1 MEKFDWA
8 EEIGCGVTVSDL
20 DSVVIYQNK
29 RARKIFESYGNLIGK
44 NLKDC
49 HSAKSWEMIQRFL
62 ETGESNSYTIEK
74 NGVKKLIHQY
84 LHLILLHMQDQKHVL
99 HQQMLQLNQL
109 FALLQLHE

>member
-49 HSAKSWEMIQRFL
+49 HGAKSWEMIQRFL

-74 NGVKKLIHQY
+74 NGVKKLIHQTPWMKDGKIAG
-84 LHLILLHMQDQKHVL
+84 LVEFSIEIPFEMPHFVRK
-99 HQQMLQLNQL
+99 
-109 FALLQLHE
+109 

>member
-74 NGVKKLIHQY
+74 NGVKKLIHQTPWMKDGKIAG
-84 LHLILLHMQDQKHVL
+84 LVEFSIEIPFEMPHFVRK
-99 HQQMLQLNQL
+99 
-109 FALLQLHE
+109 

>member
-49 HSAKSWEMIQRFL
+49 HGAKSWEMIKRFL

-74 NGVKKLIHQY
+74 NGVKKLIHQTPWMKDGKIAG
-84 LHLILLHMQDQKHVL
+84 LVEFSIEIPFEMPHFVRK
-99 HQQMLQLNQL
+99 
-109 FALLQLHE
+109 

>member
-49 HSAKSWEMIQRFL
+49 HGAKSWEMIQRFL

-74 NGVKKLIHQY
+74 NGVKKLIHHTPMMKDGKSAG
-84 LHLILLHMQDQKHVL
+84 LVEFSIEIPFEMPHFVRK
-99 HQQMLQLNQL
+99 
-109 FALLQLHE
+109 